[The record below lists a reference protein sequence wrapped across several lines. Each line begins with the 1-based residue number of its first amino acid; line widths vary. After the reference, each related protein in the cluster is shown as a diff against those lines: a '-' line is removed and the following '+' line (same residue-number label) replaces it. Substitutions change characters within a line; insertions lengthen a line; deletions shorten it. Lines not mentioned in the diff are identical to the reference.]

1 MTSASPISSRTDAGS
16 TAALT
21 DASNTVLFDGRW
33 PLTADPRPAFAEC
46 AGLARSVVRGPLGDP
61 EAPTPSGM
69 TVQELVPHLVMA
81 MRRAAASGKGI
92 PFFEWPEEAPDVNLS
107 NAVASV
113 DRALNEVA
121 EAWRNDRA
129 LDEPRPLPW
138 EQSATGRE
146 SLAIYAAELLL
157 HTWDLSQ
164 ATGAAVTWSEPT
176 LNTTLLVLRK
186 ELPMA
191 ERRPMWEAIAAQFDA
206 DPDDVTPFA
215 DAVPMAEDAPLLHQL
230 LGWSGRSPA

>member
-1 MTSASPISSRTDAGS
+1 
-16 TAALT
+16 
-21 DASNTVLFDGRW
+21 
-33 PLTADPRPAFAEC
+33 
-46 AGLARSVVRGPLGDP
+46 
-61 EAPTPSGM
+61 
-69 TVQELVPHLVMA
+69 
-81 MRRAAASGKGI
+81 
-92 PFFEWPEEAPDVNLS
+92 
-107 NAVASV
+107 
-113 DRALNEVA
+113 VA

-164 ATGAAVTWSEPT
+164 ATGAAVAWSEPT

-186 ELPMA
+186 ELPTA

-206 DPDDVTPFA
+206 DPDDLAPFA